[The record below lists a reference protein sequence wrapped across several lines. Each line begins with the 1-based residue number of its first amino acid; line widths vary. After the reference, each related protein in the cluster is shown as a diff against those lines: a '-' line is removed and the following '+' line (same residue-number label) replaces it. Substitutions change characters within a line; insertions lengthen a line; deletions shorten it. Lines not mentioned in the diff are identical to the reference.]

1 MVMKKI
7 EVFSSC
13 KKALS
18 TAYLYKD
25 CDWSIGRF
33 KMPNKYTAIAFI
45 ALYSCTIILQ
55 LWYNVGQ
62 AFSPQAVAQL
72 LGTTQM
78 LMIYLSLAHQK
89 RLIISTI
96 DKLQETIDNR

>member
-1 MVMKKI
+1 MVMNKI
-7 EVFSSC
+7 KVFSSC

-33 KMPNKYTAIAFI
+33 KIPNKYTAIAFI

-55 LWYNVGQ
+55 LWYIAGQ
-62 AFSPQAVAQL
+62 AFSPQAVA
-72 LGTTQM
+72 
-78 LMIYLSLAHQK
+78 LAHQK

-96 DKLQETIDNR
+96 DRLQETIDNR